1 MWNSEQAQS
10 DIYGEVKIILMNSQN
25 MNMIHQKVNK
35 WCSVMN
41 NITSPFLF
49 EEPTVTDEKLIAMMK
64 DNDLH
69 HIRAGTVF

>member
-1 MWNSEQAQS
+1 
-10 DIYGEVKIILMNSQN
+10 
-25 MNMIHQKVNK
+25 
-35 WCSVMN
+35 MN